1 VVSITPSFQSQSRL
15 HDAARM
21 ALPHIFE
28 VTWPDP
34 SKLGADSRSA
44 ALLLN
49 EARET
54 FASHLGMRSDEI
66 HFLGETNLGF
76 HLGINGLMS
85 GQRRL
90 VYSNIDRMEVFAVAA
105 GHPSKMLDVDPNGQ
119 IDFSELN
126 NGDVLALQLC
136 NRETGIIQA
145 GIPDGPDQ
153 LAGLFIDATASG
165 TRIKLPANWS
175 TALWDSTSWAGPSG
189 LGVFAVSKN
198 ANWSNPLPH
207 LDGRVNPGPA
217 SLALIVASALA
228 IDSWVADEKNLA
240 SKIAAI
246 NSEIRSYISSNIP
259 DSDLAPGGADHLISA
274 SFLYVNAEQ
283 LVTKL
288 ADKGYPVDSGS
299 ACSSVNMQPSHVLA
313 ALGVLTQGNIRL
325 TIHHAITFEDVHAFL
340 DILADTI
347 SELRSE

>member
-1 VVSITPSFQSQSRL
+1 
-15 HDAARM
+15 M

-34 SKLGADSRSA
+34 AKLGTDSKSA

-54 FASHLGMRSDEI
+54 FASHLGIRSDEI
-66 HFLGETNLGF
+66 HFLGEPNLGF
-76 HLGINGLMS
+76 HLGINGLLFDEKK
-85 GQRRL
+85 L
-90 VYSNIDRMEVFAVAA
+90 VYSNIDRMEVFAIAESR
-105 GHPSKMLDVDPNGQ
+105 PSKMLVVDPNGQ
-119 IDFSELN
+119 LDFSDLSK
-126 NGDVLALQLC
+126 GDILALQLC
-136 NRETGIIQA
+136 NRETGVIQS
-145 GIPDGPDQ
+145 GRPENI
-153 LAGLFIDATASG
+153 AGLFVDATASG
-165 TRIKLPANWS
+165 TRIPLPKNWS

-189 LGVFAVSKN
+189 LGIFAVSKS
-198 ANWSNPLPH
+198 ANWKNPLPH
-207 LDGRVNPGPA
+207 LDGRINPGPT

-240 SKIAAI
+240 AKISAI
-246 NSEIRSYISSNIP
+246 NGDIRNYISTNIP

-299 ACSSVNMQPSHVLA
+299 ACSSINMQPSHVLA
-313 ALGVLTQGNIRL
+313 SLGVLTQGNIRL
-325 TIHHAITFEDVHAFL
+325 TIHHATTFEEVKEFL
-340 DILADTI
+340 EVLSQTI
-347 SELRSE
+347 SELRS